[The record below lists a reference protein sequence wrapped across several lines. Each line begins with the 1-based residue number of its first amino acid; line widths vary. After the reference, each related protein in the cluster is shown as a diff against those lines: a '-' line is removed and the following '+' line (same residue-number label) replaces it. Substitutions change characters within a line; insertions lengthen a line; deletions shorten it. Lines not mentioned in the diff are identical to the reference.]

1 MEEEDVYL
9 RLTEK
14 GEKALMLAL
23 KATIEKEP
31 LGVSIGFEKDWNK
44 IKGKDEESV
53 IK

>member
-14 GEKALMLAL
+14 GEKALELTF
-23 KATIEKEP
+23 KSYIEGWSKE
-31 LGVSIGFEKDWNK
+31 K
-44 IKGKDEESV
+44 IIAEFDKLTE

>member
-23 KATIEKEP
+23 KATIEGRSKE
-31 LGVSIGFEKDWNK
+31 K
-44 IKGKDEESV
+44 IDEEVEKIWNV

>member
-9 RLTEK
+9 RITEK

-23 KATIEKEP
+23 KATIE
-31 LGVSIGFEKDWNK
+31 GEKL
-44 IKGKDEESV
+44 DEEVEKIWNV